1 MYNCGNNKEG
11 VGMFLETSE
20 SLEKVLMEASA
31 VALRFGGD
39 MVETEHIL
47 YGLTKVSCTAKK
59 ILKEYGITDAKL
71 LNIFRENNEEE
82 TFFDS
87 VVLTPGV
94 KEIFKIAQTIA
105 MQLGHNFLG
114 TEHLLLALLSSSDC
128 FATRLL
134 TSYFKIN
141 VSELKNK
148 VIAFLQGGNYNDKNQ
163 ENEISNQDSQK
174 QSNLPEK
181 LLEIGSDFTLKAR
194 QGKIDPIIGREK
206 EIERVIEIL
215 CRKTKNNP
223 CLIGEAGV
231 GKTAVVEGL
240 ALAIVRGEVPE
251 LLKNKEIFSLEIGS
265 LMAGTK
271 YRGAMEEKLKD
282 AIETIIANKNIIVF
296 IDEIHTLAQA
306 GAEKGETSP
315 SDMLKPYLS
324 RGELQT
330 IGATTTDEYRKFIEK
345 DKALERRFQPIIVEP
360 PTVAQTIEILKGLRD
375 SYEAFH
381 KVKITDEA
389 IEAAATLSDRYIMDR
404 SLPDKAIDL
413 IDEASSKAKV
423 NFSLKPANI
432 REKEDKLKQLQ
443 ASRDEAS
450 LERNYEKAAKI
461 QSEIVKL
468 ENELEKL
475 NIKTSKNEKVNSI
488 GANEI
493 ADVVSRWTG
502 IPVNKITETEKEKL
516 VNLEAIL
523 HKRVVGQDEA
533 VEAVA
538 KAIRRSRV
546 GLQDAKRPIGSF
558 LFMGPTGVGKTELS
572 KAIAEAMFDN
582 ENNIVRLDMSE
593 YMEPHSVAKLIGAP
607 PGYVGFDEGG
617 QLTEAVRRKPYCVV
631 LFDEIEKAHPDIFN
645 ALLQILDDGRLTDS
659 QGRTVNFR
667 NTIIIMTSN
676 VGASEVVKRSHL
688 GFEAGDGEEG
698 KESFDEIKHIYIDAL
713 RKKFKPEFLNRI
725 DVTCVF
731 HSLTMEDFTKIA
743 KILMKNIN
751 KRLQKQGI
759 ELKLTGRALNYI
771 VSQGADAE
779 YGARPLRRFIQQHV
793 EDTIAEKILL
803 GELEKSGSIIIDY
816 ENNKL
821 TFKNEETQ
829 ENHEEN

>member
-1 MYNCGNNKEG
+1 
-11 VGMFLETSE
+11 MFLETSE

-59 ILKEYGITDAKL
+59 ILKEYGITDVKL

-148 VIAFLQGGNYNDKNQ
+148 IIAFLQGGNYNDKNQ

-698 KESFDEIKHIYIDAL
+698 NESFDEIKHIYIDAL

>member
-1 MYNCGNNKEG
+1 MQGGVYN
-11 VGMFLETSE
+11 
-20 SLEKVLMEASA
+20 A
-31 VALRFGGD
+31 
-39 MVETEHIL
+39 
-47 YGLTKVSCTAKK
+47 
-59 ILKEYGITDAKL
+59 
-71 LNIFRENNEEE
+71 NISENNE
-82 TFFDS
+82 
-87 VVLTPGV
+87 G
-94 KEIFKIAQTIA
+94 
-105 MQLGHNFLG
+105 
-114 TEHLLLALLSSSDC
+114 
-128 FATRLL
+128 
-134 TSYFKIN
+134 
-141 VSELKNK
+141 
-148 VIAFLQGGNYNDKNQ
+148 
-163 ENEISNQDSQK
+163 EISSENQNK
-174 QSNLPEK
+174 SNLPEK

-223 CLIGEAGV
+223 ILIGEAGV

-240 ALAIVRGEVPE
+240 ALAIARGEVPD

-282 AIETIIANKNIIVF
+282 AIETIISNKNIIVF

-345 DKALERRFQPIIVEP
+345 DKALERRFQPIMVEP
-360 PTVAQTIEILKGLRD
+360 PTVEQTIEILKGLRD
-375 SYEAFH
+375 SYEAYH

-389 IEAAATLSDRYIMDR
+389 IEAAASLSDRYIMDR

-413 IDEASSKAKV
+413 IDEAASKAKV
-423 NFSLKPANI
+423 NFSLKPANV
-432 REKEDKLKQLQ
+432 REIEEKLKQLQ

-450 LERNYEKAAKI
+450 LERNYEKAAKF

-468 ENELEKL
+468 ENELEKINISL
-475 NIKTSKNEKVNSI
+475 NRSEKKNNFI
-488 GANEI
+488 NANEV

-516 VNLEAIL
+516 INLEKIL

-533 VEAVA
+533 VTAVA

-582 ENNIVRLDMSE
+582 ENNIIRLDMSE
-593 YMEPHSVAKLIGAP
+593 YMESHSVAKLIGAA

-676 VGASEVVKRSHL
+676 IGASEVQKRNKL
-688 GFEAGDGEEG
+688 GFESEEN
-698 KESFDEIKHIYIDAL
+698 KSQSFEEIKHIYIDAL

-731 HSLTMEDFTKIA
+731 HSLVIEDFTKIA

-751 KRLQKQGI
+751 IRLQKQGV
-759 ELKLTGRALNYI
+759 ELKLTERALNYI

-779 YGARPLRRFIQQHV
+779 YGARPLRRFIQQNV
-793 EDTIAEKILL
+793 EDAIAEKILL
-803 GELEKSGSIIIDY
+803 GELEKFGNIIIDY
-816 ENNKL
+816 EDGNL
-821 TFKNEETQ
+821 TFINESKLNEKT
-829 ENHEEN
+829 